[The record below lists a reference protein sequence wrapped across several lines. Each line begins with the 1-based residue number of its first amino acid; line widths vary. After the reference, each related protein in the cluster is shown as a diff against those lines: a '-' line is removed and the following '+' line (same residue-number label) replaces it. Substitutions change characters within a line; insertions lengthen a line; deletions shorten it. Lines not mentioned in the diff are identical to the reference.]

1 VHTVFL
7 MTSQDVNMGVLMVG
21 MIKCIEVREF
31 PPERTW
37 IPREGVESNLVDED
51 SYDLRN
57 D

>member
-1 VHTVFL
+1 

-37 IPREGVESNLVDED
+37 IPREGVESNLVGED